1 MLFSTDLKNKDNI
14 DVYVDEVIIKVG
26 ENILKIYTPK
36 NIDIVSK
43 ERFSE
48 EVWYNMLKPLILN
61 KNGVYRFTSFVNPNS
76 ILFYVTEDCISL
88 LNSSEELR
96 VYILSKFNK
105 DMLLFCVFDK
115 QLEENKFYIDGGDS
129 KWQAF

>member
-1 MLFSTDLKNKDNI
+1 
-14 DVYVDEVIIKVG
+14 
-26 ENILKIYTPK
+26 
-36 NIDIVSK
+36 
-43 ERFSE
+43 
-48 EVWYNMLKPLILN
+48 MLKPLILN

-88 LNSSEELR
+88 LNNSEELR

-129 KWQAF
+129 KWQVICLHSHTVDSLHSW

>member
-1 MLFSTDLKNKDNI
+1 
-14 DVYVDEVIIKVG
+14 
-26 ENILKIYTPK
+26 
-36 NIDIVSK
+36 
-43 ERFSE
+43 
-48 EVWYNMLKPLILN
+48 MLKTLILN

-115 QLEENKFYIDGGDS
+115 QLEENTFYIDGGDS

>member
-36 NIDIVSK
+36 NVDIVAK

-105 DMLLFCVFDK
+105 DTLLFCVFDK